1 MKWIAAIGVLCLA
14 FTGCNLSPLS
24 PDLDNQIQNQDGKIE
39 ELKNNQNGIIAEVGK
54 LRQESS
60 IIARDLENVQQGL
73 LNINAH
79 LSSNENSGVQILQGD
94 GALMMIFGLGTIF
107 IISTF
112 YYRSRGQKAEQTASM
127 LAQAIARYD
136 DVNLNNEVFATVMN
150 TDVEKEVYQLIT
162 KSQVEVGVR

>member
-1 MKWIAAIGVLCLA
+1 MRWIAAIGVLCLT
-14 FTGCNLSPLS
+14 FSGCNLSPLS
-24 PDLDNQIQNQDGKIE
+24 PNLDNQIDNNGKIE
-39 ELKNNQNGIIAEVGK
+39 ELKNNQNGIIAEIGK

-79 LSSNENSGVQILQGD
+79 LSSNENSGIQILQGD

-112 YYRSRGQKAEQTASM
+112 YYRSRGQKAEQTATM
-127 LAQAIARYD
+127 LAQAIVRYD
-136 DVNLNNEVFATVMN
+136 DINLENEVFATAMN
-150 TDVEKEVYQLIT
+150 TDVEKQVYQLIT
-162 KSQVEVGVR
+162 KSQVKTRMR